1 MSEAKP
7 KPRRKVSKLKSGLPG
22 IEKFSDLM
30 RWKPAERARVL
41 ATLTTVE
48 ADALYYDWSF
58 WGRPE
63 QKPPPGD
70 WVYWLIL
77 AGCGAGKTRSGAE
90 AVRELESLSGEQPVV
105 RFYEHWTRQEAC
117 RKGSGIGLSAQPRD
131 WRFGSA
137 RRCMSSEGARLAHP
151 GGETPPLR

>member
-90 AVRELESLSGEQPVV
+90 AVREWVRDFAIVNLIGATHDDVATSWCWANPV
-105 RFYEHWTRQEAC
+105 
-117 RKGSGIGLSAQPRD
+117 
-131 WRFGSA
+131 
-137 RRCMSSEGARLAHP
+137 
-151 GGETPPLR
+151 